1 MKQMRRQISEQLR
14 NGQNENARIRVESV
28 IRDKLLLQAYNI
40 LDLYLELFT
49 VRSQLI
55 SKTKEIP
62 RDLTE
67 AVASVIYAARRISDV
82 PELTD
87 LAKMFAAKYG
97 KEFAHEAGADAPTCN
112 KWSVNANIVR
122 CLLVEPPQGDE
133 KLEMLTDIA
142 QEYKVMFDAAS
153 MARELMVG
161 PPAQGALVP
170 PSPTE
175 DPEIAA
181 IASSQPIDDN
191 SWAAEQD
198 PQAAAQAAALAAQR
212 AQQMMEHAAA
222 LAQRQGA
229 YVPMAPVQP
238 PPMGWMQQQM
248 PAMPQPAAAAAG
260 PSEDPQAWQPQLQA
274 PPGLHQ
280 PQQQQA
286 QPGYVVR
293 SAEDIQR
300 AYDAAVGPPQK
311 GALAP
316 PHTVPPGHPAAA
328 AAPPSVPSNYPTTN
342 AGDDK
347 VPSAPVATNEED
359 EVFAALSRR
368 LENLKSG

>member
-14 NGQNENARIRVESV
+14 NGQTESARIRVESV
-28 IRDKLLLQAYNI
+28 IRDEKLLQAYNI

-112 KWSVNANIVR
+112 KWSVNSNIVR
-122 CLLVEPPQGDE
+122 CLLAPKQNPLWVD
-133 KLEMLTDIA
+133 DA
-142 QEYKVMFDAAS
+142 Q
-153 MARELMVG
+153 
-161 PPAQGALVP
+161 
-170 PSPTE
+170 
-175 DPEIAA
+175 
-181 IASSQPIDDN
+181 
-191 SWAAEQD
+191 AAEQD
-198 PQAAAQAAALAAQR
+198 PRAAAQAAALAAQR

-222 LAQRQGA
+222 LAQQQGA
-229 YVPMAPVQP
+229 YVPMASAQP
-238 PPMGWMQQQM
+238 PPMGWMQQHV
-248 PAMPQPAAAAAG
+248 PQPAAAG
-260 PSEDPQAWQPQLQA
+260 PSSDPQAWQPQLQV

-280 PQQQQA
+280 PQQPQA

-316 PHTVPPGHPAAA
+316 PHNGPSGPPAAA
-328 AAPPSVPSNYPTTN
+328 AAPPSVPSNFAATN
-342 AGDDK
+342 AGNDK
-347 VPSAPVATNEED
+347 VPSAPAAPNEDD
-359 EVFAALSRR
+359 EVFASLTRR